1 MTAYSGA
8 KPAIATLP
16 SNVSVRETGVRTS
29 PAEFNLTAA
38 FYRQSVLQP
47 HAAALY
53 VAGARLCYAEL
64 AGLARRVSGWL
75 ACPAGGSAKIGIL
88 ASRSIEAYAGI
99 LGALWSGAAYVPI
112 NPKTP
117 EERLMHILRITQLDA
132 LVVDAAGANRLTPQ
146 VLEYAPPHIL
156 AGTVTPALSEAAKT
170 AQVNVASFAQLPS
183 GGPEQPVEVAPES
196 MAYLLFT
203 SGTTGVP
210 KGVMVTA
217 GCVRELIDFLQ
228 PRYEFHPNDRVSQ
241 AFELTFDLSVFDMFM
256 TWSAGASLHVLPE
269 SQLMAPGKFIR
280 DSRLT
285 VWFCTP
291 STVAFMQRMRMLV
304 PGAFPN
310 LRCSLFCGEPLPLAS
325 AQAWQ
330 IAAPNSIVDNLYGPT
345 EATVACL
352 VQRFTDPPNVTASR
366 GIIAIGEPFA
376 GTHAAVVDAN
386 LNPVPMG
393 EPGELL
399 LGGGQ
404 LARGYF
410 GDEKLTAAR
419 FPTIRGKRWYRTGDL
434 VYQDAAHTFH
444 HLGRIDNQ
452 VKVLGNRVE
461 LEEVEAHLREVLGT
475 DMVAVVAWPVK
486 DGSAAGLVAFF
497 CGSAVSMD
505 QAHEAMKKRVPT
517 YMIPSQIREIERMP
531 LGASGKTDRKALLKK
546 LEEETIASPG
556 QRLAE
561 STSRSSR
568 RLTPTRAWWRSARP
582 AGASWRSWWRSPP
595 SCGLIASRT
604 GWHWPPPQA

>member
-1 MTAYSGA
+1 VTENNGV
-8 KPAIATLP
+8 KPDLISLP
-16 SNVSVRETGVRTS
+16 SDASSATADFRPSV
-29 PAEFNLTAA
+29 ANFNLAAA
-38 FYRQSVLQP
+38 FYWQSVIHP
-47 HAAALY
+47 FAEALH
-53 VAGARLCYAEL
+53 VAGTHLCYAEL

-75 ACPAGGSAKIGIL
+75 ACPADGSAKIGIL

-117 EERLMHILRITQLDA
+117 EERLIHILRITQLDA
-132 LVVDAAGANRLTPQ
+132 LIVDAAGASRLSEP
-146 VLEYAPPHIL
+146 VLENAPRRIL
-156 AGTVTPALSEAAKT
+156 SGLLAPALLQPTQGSGVT
-170 AQVNVASFAQLPS
+170 FDCFAQLPA
-183 GGPEQPVEVAPES
+183 GGVEEPVDVAPDA

-217 GCVRELIDFLQ
+217 GCVRQLIDFLQ
-228 PRYEFHPNDRVSQ
+228 PRYQFRPADRVSQ

-256 TWSAGASLHVLPE
+256 TWSAGASLHVVPE

-280 DSRLT
+280 ENELT

-291 STVAFMQRMRMLV
+291 STVAFMQRMRMLA
-304 PGAFPN
+304 PGAFPH

-330 IAAPNSIVDNLYGPT
+330 AAAPNSIVDNLYGPT

-352 VQRFTDPPNVTASR
+352 VQRLTDPPNVTARR
-366 GIIAIGEPFA
+366 GIVAIGKPFD
-376 GTHAAVVDAN
+376 GTEAAVVDTEF
-386 LNPVPMG
+386 NPAPVG
-393 EPGELL
+393 DAGELL

-410 GDEKLTAAR
+410 GDEKLTEAR
-419 FPTIRGKRWYRTGDL
+419 FPMIRGKRWYRTGDL
-434 VYQDAAHTFH
+434 VYQDAAATFH

-461 LEEVEAHLREVLGT
+461 LEEVEAHLREVMGT

-497 CGSAVSMD
+497 CGSAVSVD
-505 QAHEAMKKRVPT
+505 HAHEAMKKRVPG
-517 YMIPSQIREIERMP
+517 YMVPAQIREIESMP

-546 LEEETIASPG
+546 LDEEVVASP
-556 QRLAE
+556 A
-561 STSRSSR
+561 
-568 RLTPTRAWWRSARP
+568 
-582 AGASWRSWWRSPP
+582 
-595 SCGLIASRT
+595 
-604 GWHWPPPQA
+604 